1 LPDWSKISILPISD
15 FQQTRI
21 TGVSHRIWLIN
32 FYGYNFE
39 DNSNFR
45 SGRKKKRYEL
55 GVARWVAWKL
65 VLADFPLF
73 VPKLLQEWI
82 YKELKYMVF
91 LCLRCPLKIVI
102 SLRKVERGG
111 NLSP

>member
-1 LPDWSKISILPISD
+1 
-15 FQQTRI
+15 
-21 TGVSHRIWLIN
+21 VSHRIWLIN

-73 VPKLLQEWI
+73 VPKLLQVWMDI
-82 YKELKYMVF
+82 QGTQVYGL
-91 LCLRCPLKIVI
+91 
-102 SLRKVERGG
+102 SLSGDFTEKGGERR
-111 NLSP
+111 